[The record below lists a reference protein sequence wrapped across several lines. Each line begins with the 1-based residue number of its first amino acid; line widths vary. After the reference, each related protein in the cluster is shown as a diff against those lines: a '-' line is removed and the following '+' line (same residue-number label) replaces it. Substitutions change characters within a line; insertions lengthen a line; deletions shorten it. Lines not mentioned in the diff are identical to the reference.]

1 MTVSAAALNST
12 VLSGGHPRRFIAM
25 LVFVLGALSAT
36 APIAIDLYLPAFPAM
51 ADALGAP
58 ESRIQL
64 TLTSMMIGMG
74 VGQAFIG
81 PLSDRFGRR
90 APLLIGMSVFT
101 LASLACAVTTSA
113 DLLIAMRFLQGL
125 SGAAGVVVARAVIRD
140 HFEGDDMTR
149 FTAKMMFVTMLAP
162 MLGPIVGA
170 QLIRFG
176 PWPTV
181 FVFMAVL
188 SGLSTF
194 LVWKFLPE
202 SLPARERRSMGMR
215 EFGSS
220 LGTLV
225 RDARFIAP
233 TLVVIMNFSMLFTYV
248 STFSFISQ
256 EELGASPGFYSLLFA
271 AGTLA
276 LLAGNQTNM
285 ILIDRSEP
293 HQRMIWGMAI
303 SLTGVAWIAGVQF
316 AGAENLWTIPTGIV
330 LMMFGC
336 GVVFPNAGAAAMS
349 SQPPQIAGTASAFMG
364 SLQMGAGGV
373 MPALATLGGVTLG
386 SMTLGLSVYAVATA
400 LAVVWTIRVYRSEA
414 APVAA

>member
-1 MTVSAAALNST
+1 MPPVGAD
-12 VLSGGHPRRFIAM
+12 GHSRRFIATM
-25 LVFVLGALSAT
+25 VFVLGALSAT

-51 ADALGAP
+51 ADALGTP

-74 VGQAFIG
+74 LGQAVIG
-81 PLSDRFGRR
+81 PLSDRIGRR
-90 APLLIGMSVFT
+90 KPLLIGMAVFT
-101 LASLACAVTTSA
+101 FTSLVCAVATSA

-176 PWPTV
+176 PWQTV

-188 SGLSTF
+188 SALSTF

-202 SLPARERRSMGMR
+202 SLPAEDRRVMTGR
-215 EFGSS
+215 EFASS

-225 RDARFIAP
+225 RDPRFMAP
-233 TLVVIMNFSMLFTYV
+233 TIVVIMNFSMLFTYV

-256 EELGASPGFYSLLFA
+256 QELGASPGFFSLLFA
-271 AGTLA
+271 VGTLA
-276 LLAGNQTNM
+276 LLAGNQANM
-285 ILIDRSEP
+285 LMIDRSRSER
-293 HQRMIWGMAI
+293 RMIVGMVI
-303 SLTGVAWIAGVQF
+303 SLAGIAWLVAVQVF
-316 AGAENLWTIPTGIV
+316 DAANLWTVPIGISV
-330 LMMFGC
+330 MMLGC

-364 SLQMGAGGV
+364 SVQMAAGGV
-373 MPALATLGGVTLG
+373 MPALATIGGVTLA
-386 SMTLGLSVYAVATA
+386 SMTFGVGLYGLVTA
-400 LAVVWTIRVYRSEA
+400 AAVVWTIAVYRK
-414 APVAA
+414 APNPAMA

>member
-1 MTVSAAALNST
+1 M
-12 VLSGGHPRRFIAM
+12 
-25 LVFVLGALSAT
+25 VFVLGALSAT

-51 ADALGAP
+51 ADALGSP

-74 VGQAFIG
+74 LGQAFIG
-81 PLSDRFGRR
+81 PLSDRIGRR
-90 APLLIGMSVFT
+90 KPLLVGMMVFT
-101 LASLACAVTTSA
+101 LTSLVCTVAQSA

-140 HFEGDDMTR
+140 HFAGDDMTR

-176 PWPTV
+176 PWQTV
-181 FVFMAVL
+181 FVFMAAL
-188 SGLSTF
+188 SILTTF

-202 SLPARERRSMGMR
+202 SLPAQERRAMGGR
-215 EFGSS
+215 EFAAS
-220 LGTLV
+220 LFTLV

-256 EELGASPGFYSLLFA
+256 NELGATAGFYSLLFA

-285 ILIDRSEP
+285 LMIDRSES
-293 HQRMIWGMAI
+293 HQRMVAGMAI
-303 SLTGVAWIAGVQF
+303 SLAGVAWIAAVQI
-316 AGAENLWTIPTGIV
+316 AGAANVWTVPAGIV

-336 GVVFPNAGAAAMS
+336 GVLFPNAGAAAMS

-364 SLQMGAGGV
+364 SMQMGAGGA
-373 MPALATLGGVTLG
+373 MPALATIGGVTLAN
-386 SMTLGLSVYAVATA
+386 MTIGLAVYAVATA
-400 LAVVWTIRVYRSEA
+400 AAVVWTIAVYRKKPAEA
-414 APVAA
+414 AADA

>member
-1 MTVSAAALNST
+1 MPPVAAP
-12 VLSGGHPRRFIAM
+12 GHSRRFIATM
-25 LVFVLGALSAT
+25 VFVLGALSAT

-51 ADALGAP
+51 AEALGSP

-74 VGQAFIG
+74 LGQAFIG
-81 PLSDRFGRR
+81 PLSDRIGRR
-90 APLLIGMSVFT
+90 KPLLIGMMVFT
-101 LASLACAVTTSA
+101 VTSLVCTIAQSA

-140 HFEGDDMTR
+140 HFAGDDMTR

-176 PWPTV
+176 PWQTV
-181 FVFMAVL
+181 FVFMAALSVL
-188 SGLSTF
+188 TTF

-202 SLPARERRSMGMR
+202 SLPAQERRAMGGR
-215 EFGSS
+215 EFAAS
-220 LGTLV
+220 LWTLV

-256 EELGASPGFYSLLFA
+256 NELGASAGFYSLLFA
-271 AGTLA
+271 LGTLA

-285 ILIDRSEP
+285 LMIDRSES
-293 HQRMIWGMAI
+293 HQRMIVGMAI
-303 SLTGVAWIAGVQF
+303 SLLGVAWIAGVQF
-316 AGAENLWTIPTGIV
+316 AGAENLWTVPAGIV

-364 SLQMGAGGV
+364 SLQMGAGGA
-373 MPALATLGGVTLG
+373 MPALATIGGVTLAN
-386 SMTLGLSVYAVATA
+386 MTIGIGVYALATA
-400 LAVVWTIRVYRSEA
+400 AAVVWTILVYRRE
-414 APVAA
+414 PVAAEA

>member
-1 MTVSAAALNST
+1 MSAAAFMPPAT
-12 VLSGGHPRRFIAM
+12 ASGHSRRFIATM
-25 LVFVLGALSAT
+25 VFVLGALSAT

-51 ADALGAP
+51 ADALGSP

-74 VGQAFIG
+74 IGQAFIG

-90 APLLIGMSVFT
+90 RPLLIGMSVFT
-101 LASLACAVTTSA
+101 LTSLVCAIATSA
-113 DLLIAMRFLQGL
+113 DLLIAMRFVQGL

-140 HFEGDDMTR
+140 HFHGDDMTR

-176 PWPTV
+176 PWQTV

-188 SGLSTF
+188 SVLSTF

-202 SLPARERRSMGMR
+202 SLPAQERRSMGGR
-215 EFGSS
+215 EFAASF
-220 LGTLV
+220 GTLV
-225 RDARFIAP
+225 RDAHFIAP

-248 STFSFISQ
+248 STFSFIAQ

-276 LLAGNQTNM
+276 LLAGNQANM
-285 ILIDRSEP
+285 LMIDRSRSN
-293 HQRMIWGMAI
+293 QRMIVGMVI
-303 SLTGVAWIAGVQF
+303 SLAGVLWIAGVQF
-316 AGAENLWTIPTGIV
+316 AGAENLWTVPAGIV

-364 SLQMGAGGV
+364 SLQMGAGGA
-373 MPALATLGGVTLG
+373 MPALATIGGVTLAN
-386 SMTLGLSVYAVATA
+386 MTLGLSVYAAATA
-400 LAVVWTIRVYRSEA
+400 LAVAWTIRVYRRD
-414 APVAA
+414 PVVNA